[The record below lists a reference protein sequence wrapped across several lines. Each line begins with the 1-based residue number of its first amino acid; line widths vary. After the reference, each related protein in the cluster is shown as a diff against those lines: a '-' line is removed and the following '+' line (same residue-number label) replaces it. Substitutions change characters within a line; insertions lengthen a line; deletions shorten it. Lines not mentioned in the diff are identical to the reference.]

1 MARTI
6 VETGEKNV
14 RKPRPGAVRVRTRAP
29 SILAGGDPKALGAR
43 AVSKAAPA
51 VTEDLHTRASRLQDV
66 RRLAAIVEGSDDAI
80 MSESLAGTITSWN
93 AAAIR
98 IFGYAAAEIIGQPG
112 ARIIPAELHAEEQ
125 AIIAAL
131 KAGERS
137 GHFDTER
144 LTEDGR
150 RVPVSLTV
158 SPIYDAAGS
167 VAGVSK
173 TARDTTRRKHA
184 EATLRSSVEAALRAG
199 AEAETANRQ
208 KTDVLTAMSHEIR
221 TPLTGMA
228 GFVELL
234 SRTGELTPEQRRY
247 IGFVRTA
254 NAALLT
260 IVNEILDF
268 SKAESGRVDLRLE
281 PLSIASLVYETAA
294 ITHPA
299 AAEKNILLR
308 YDIDRNVP
316 DWVLGDE
323 ARLRQVLL
331 NVLNHAIKFTEAGTV
346 SVNVQSQRSADGR
359 ERVLF
364 SVADTGVGIWT
375 QQQDRLFEDLSRT
388 GGAIDRLHSGAGL
401 GLAMCKRL
409 VNLMEGEIGVI
420 SEVGRGATV
429 WFTAV
434 LPTTAAPASDTA
446 VEASFEESRR
456 KKGRI
461 LLVDDVEANLEI
473 VGHYLRDEG
482 YGVEPCDSAAKAI
495 ALLRTAP
502 FDLVLMDVQM
512 PVVDGVAATKL
523 IRAMGSPIGDIP
535 IVALTGS
542 VLPQQI
548 RSFLD
553 AGMNDHVSKPIER
566 AALLNTVGIWLASP
580 RVSITPVETRPDFN
594 RIKFNEFVANF
605 GSTWVEENAAKFSSM
620 LDACF
625 NSTPDSARRE
635 AHQILNFA
643 GLLGFERLVELCRE
657 VEYAPEDEP
666 ANQIQ
671 SFDRIRRAKA
681 TALQTLRDVIIP
693 EAHDQFVAG
702 AYSSRRPS
710 ENIAAA

>member
-6 VETGEKNV
+6 VGSGENNA
-14 RKPRPGAVRVRTRAP
+14 RKPRPGGAR
-29 SILAGGDPKALGAR
+29 AGGDAPLLLASGDPEP
-43 AVSKAAPA
+43 AAP
-51 VTEDLHTRASRLQDV
+51 EDLHSGGSRIQDV
-66 RRLAAIVEGSDDAI
+66 RRLAAIVEGSNDAI
-80 MSESLAGTITSWN
+80 MSESLEGTITSWN
-93 AAAIR
+93 AAATR
-98 IFGYAAAEIIGQPG
+98 IFGWAAAEMIGQPG
-112 ARIIPAELHAEEQ
+112 ARIIPAELQAEEQ
-125 AIIAAL
+125 TIIAAL

-137 GHFDTER
+137 GDLDTER
-144 LTEDGR
+144 VAKDGR

-158 SPIYDAAGS
+158 SPVYDADGT
-167 VAGVSK
+167 VAGASK
-173 TARDTTRRKHA
+173 SARDTTHRKRA
-184 EATLRSSVEAALRAG
+184 EEALRSSVEAALRAG
-199 AEAETANRQ
+199 AEAETANRE
-208 KTDVLTAMSHEIR
+208 KTELLAAVSHEIR
-221 TPLTGMA
+221 TPMTGMA
-228 GFVELL
+228 GFIELL
-234 SRTGELTPEQRRY
+234 SRTEELTSEQRRY
-247 IGFVRTA
+247 IGFARTA

-260 IVNEILDF
+260 IVDEILDF
-268 SKAESGRVDLRLE
+268 SKAEAGSVELRLR
-281 PLSIASLVYETAA
+281 PLCVASLIYETAA

-299 AAEKNILLR
+299 AAGKNILLR
-308 YDIDRNVP
+308 YDVDRNVP

-331 NVLNHAIKFTEAGTV
+331 NVLNHAIKFTAAGTI

-364 SVADTGVGIWT
+364 SIADTGAGIST
-375 QQQDRLFEDLSRT
+375 QQQNRLFSRT
-388 GGAIDRLHSGAGL
+388 DGSIHRLHSGAGL
-401 GLAMCKRL
+401 GLALCKRL
-409 VNLMEGEIGVI
+409 VDLMEGEIGVI
-420 SEVGRGATV
+420 SEAGQGATV

-434 LPTTAAPASDTA
+434 LPATAPPASDIMA
-446 VEASFEESRR
+446 EASVEEPRPQ
-456 KKGRI
+456 KGRI
-461 LLVDDVEANLEI
+461 LLVDDIEANLEI
-473 VGHYLRDEG
+473 VGHYLRDDG

-495 ALLRTAP
+495 ALLETAP
-502 FDLVLMDVQM
+502 FDLVLMDIQM
-512 PVVDGVAATKL
+512 PVIDGVAATRL

-535 IVALTGS
+535 IIALTGN

-566 AALLNTVGIWLASP
+566 AHLFNTVGVWLASP
-580 RVSITPVETRPDFN
+580 RVSITPAEPSKPDFN

-605 GSTWVEENAAKFSSM
+605 GSAWVEENAAKFSSL

-625 NSTPDSARRE
+625 NSTPDLARRE

-643 GLLGFERLVELCRE
+643 GLLGFEKLVELCRE

-671 SFDRIRRAKA
+671 SFDQIRRAKA

-710 ENIAAA
+710 NNIAAA

>member
-1 MARTI
+1 MARTN
-6 VETGEKNV
+6 VESGEKNG
-14 RKPRPGAVRVRTRAP
+14 RKPRPAAARARTHAP
-29 SILAGGDPKALGAR
+29 STLAGGDPKALAAR
-43 AVSKAAPA
+43 AASEAAPGKA
-51 VTEDLHTRASRLQDV
+51 KVLHSGGSRPQDA

-93 AAAIR
+93 AAATR
-98 IFGYAAAEIIGQPG
+98 IFGYAASEIIGQPG
-112 ARIIPAELHAEEQ
+112 ARIIPAELQAEEQ

-131 KAGERS
+131 KTGQRS

-144 LTEDGR
+144 LSEDGR

-158 SPIYDAAGS
+158 SPIYAADGT

-173 TARDTTRRKHA
+173 TARDATQRKHA
-184 EATLRSSVEAALRAG
+184 EATLRSSVGAALRAR

-208 KTDVLTAMSHEIR
+208 KTDVLAAMSHEIR

-234 SRTGELTPEQRRY
+234 SRTGELTSEQRRY

-281 PLSIASLVYETAA
+281 PLSIASLIYETAA

-346 SVNVQSQRSADGR
+346 SVDVQSQRSADGR

-388 GGAIDRLHSGAGL
+388 GGAINRLHSGAGL

-409 VNLMEGEIGVI
+409 VNLMQGEIGVI
-420 SEVGRGATV
+420 SEAGRGATV

-434 LPTTAAPASDTA
+434 LPATAAPASDTA
-446 VEASFEESRR
+446 PEASVGESRPQ
-456 KKGRI
+456 KARI

-473 VGHYLRDEG
+473 VGCYLRDEG
-482 YGVEPCDSAAKAI
+482 YGVEACDSAAKAI
-495 ALLRTAP
+495 ALLRTTS

-523 IRAMGSPIGDIP
+523 IRGMGSPIGDIP
-535 IVALTGS
+535 IIALTGS
-542 VLPQQI
+542 VLPKQI

-566 AALLNTVGIWLASP
+566 AALFNTVGVWLAAP
-580 RVSITPVETRPDFN
+580 RVSIAPVEPKPNFN

-625 NSTPDSARRE
+625 NSTPDTARRE
-635 AHQILNFA
+635 AHQIINFA

-671 SFDRIRRAKA
+671 SFDRIRRAKV
-681 TALQTLRDVIIP
+681 TALQTLRDVVIP
-693 EAHDQFVAG
+693 EVHDQFVAG
-702 AYSSRRPS
+702 AYSSRRPPK
-710 ENIAAA
+710 NIAAA

>member
-6 VETGEKNV
+6 VESGEKNA
-14 RKPRPGAVRVRTRAP
+14 RKARSGGVRTRARAP
-29 SILAGGDPKALGAR
+29 LLLAGGDPKALAAGTLGQ
-43 AVSKAAPA
+43 AAPA
-51 VTEDLHTRASRLQDV
+51 AAEVPYTRGSRLQDV
-66 RRLAAIVEGSDDAI
+66 RRLAAIIEGSDDAI
-80 MSESLAGTITSWN
+80 MSESLQGTITSWN
-93 AAAIR
+93 AGATR
-98 IFGYAAAEIIGQPG
+98 LFGYAAGEIIGQPS
-112 ARIIPAELHAEEQ
+112 ARIIPAELQAEEQ

-131 KAGERS
+131 KAGQRS

-144 LTEDGR
+144 VAKDGR

-158 SPIYDAAGS
+158 SPLYDADGI
-167 VAGVSK
+167 VAGASK
-173 TARDTTRRKHA
+173 TARDATDRKRA
-184 EATLRSSVEAALRAG
+184 EKTLRSSVDFALRART
-199 AEAETANRQ
+199 EAETANRE
-208 KTDVLTAMSHEIR
+208 KTDLLAAVSHEIR
-221 TPLTGMA
+221 TPMTGMA
-228 GFVELL
+228 GFIELL
-234 SRTGELTPEQRRY
+234 SRTAELTSEQRRY
-247 IGFVRTA
+247 IGLVRTA

-268 SKAESGRVDLRLE
+268 SKAEAGRVDLRLR
-281 PLSIASLVYETAA
+281 PLSVASLIYEAAA
-294 ITHPA
+294 IMHPA

-308 YDIDRNVP
+308 YDVDRNVP

-331 NVLNHAIKFTEAGTV
+331 NVLNHAIKFTKGGTV
-346 SVNVQSQRSADGR
+346 SVNMQSQRSADGR

-364 SVADTGVGIWT
+364 SIADTGIGIST
-375 QQQDRLFEDLSRT
+375 QQQDRLFSRT
-388 GGAIDRLHSGAGL
+388 DGSLHRLHSGAGL

-409 VNLMEGEIGVI
+409 VDLMEGEIGVI
-420 SEVGRGATV
+420 SEAGQGATV

-434 LPTTAAPASDTA
+434 LPTAAAPASNA
-446 VEASFEESRR
+446 VAEASIEEPRR
-456 KKGRI
+456 QKGRI
-461 LLVDDVEANLEI
+461 LLVDDIDADLEI
-473 VGHYLRDEG
+473 VGHYLRDDG

-495 ALLRTAP
+495 ALLETAP
-502 FDLVLMDVQM
+502 FDLVLMDIQM
-512 PVVDGVAATKL
+512 PVIDGLAATKL

-535 IVALTGS
+535 IIALTRN

-566 AALLNTVGIWLASP
+566 AHLFNTVGIWLASP
-580 RVSITPVETRPDFN
+580 RVSVTPVEASKPDFN

-605 GSTWVEENAAKFSSM
+605 GSAWVEENAAKFSSM

-625 NSTPDSARRE
+625 NSTPDLARRE

-657 VEYAPEDEP
+657 VENAPEDEP

-671 SFDRIRRAKA
+671 KLDQIRRAKA
-681 TALQTLRDVIIP
+681 TALQTLRVIIIP

-710 ENIAAA
+710 KNIAAA